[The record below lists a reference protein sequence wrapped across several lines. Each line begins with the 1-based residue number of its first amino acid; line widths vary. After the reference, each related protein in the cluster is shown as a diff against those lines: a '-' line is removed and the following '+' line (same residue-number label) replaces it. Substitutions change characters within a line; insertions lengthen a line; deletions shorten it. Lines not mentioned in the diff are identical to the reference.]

1 MFEKELHLGPWS
13 QYISS
18 KTSSSNLDHQPL
30 IDVVEF
36 PIVAVYIV
44 VFQVVENH
52 LDEFLFELYAVGNQ
66 VDENLVV
73 GFVTIGFR
81 FVKLHEFVIVFV
93 AFDFLD

>member
-1 MFEKELHLGPWS
+1 MFEKALHLGPWS

-18 KTSSSNLDHQPL
+18 RTSSSNLDHQPF

-44 VFQVVENH
+44 VFQVVDNH
-52 LDEFLFELYAVGNQ
+52 LDEFLFEQKQ
-66 VDENLVV
+66 VDV
-73 GFVTIGFR
+73 GFVIIGFR